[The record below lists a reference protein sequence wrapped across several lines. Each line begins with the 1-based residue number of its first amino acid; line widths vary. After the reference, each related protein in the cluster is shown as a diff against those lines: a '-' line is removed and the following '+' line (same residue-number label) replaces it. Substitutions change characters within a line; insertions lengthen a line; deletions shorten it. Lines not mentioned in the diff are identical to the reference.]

1 MCLPCGFLVENEPT
15 WQSPDL
21 FFLPFTWGT
30 EEVVL
35 WIGPA
40 IVLTIY
46 VMCTCAEGTVSA
58 ESDRFELTFPKIA
71 LGAHIPQVVKRTIV
85 CILVTRT
92 EGDEKV
98 GILRTRLRSWIAT
111 LFPTNALPFASWRI
125 CLRFGDAT
133 ITC

>member
-30 EEVVL
+30 EEVVC

-40 IVLTIY
+40 FVHTVY
-46 VMCTCAEGTVSA
+46 VMRTCAEGAVSA
-58 ESDRFELTFPKIA
+58 ESDRLELTFPKIA

-92 EGDEKV
+92 ERDEKV

-111 LFPTNALPFASWRI
+111 LFPTNGIPFVCWRT
-125 CLRFGDAT
+125 CLGRGRRGL
-133 ITC
+133 